1 MKFRPC
7 PRYGSFVDTPRKR
20 AAARRRHQRERD
32 SLPLFAGMIALA
44 QPSIDTLML
53 ARAHDWDVHEQR
65 DRDHKAQN
73 WRSVR
78 ADIFAL
84 PPDQR
89 RLIHAHAQ
97 HYGGPLNPTA
107 YAYFYALATGF
118 HRPGAPCGMG
128 GKPYPRAPPPSPPH
142 PPSFNHPA
150 PGIVPGASFNKE
162 KNHG

>member
-1 MKFRPC
+1 MEIAVKFHPT

-20 AAARRRHQRERD
+20 AAARRRQQRERD
-32 SLPLFAGMIALA
+32 SFPLFAGMIALS
-44 QPSIDTLML
+44 QPSIDALML

-65 DRDHKAQN
+65 DRNRKAQN

-89 RLIHAHAQ
+89 RLIHVRAQ
-97 HYGGPLNPTA
+97 HYGGPLDPTA

-128 GKPYPRAPPPSPPH
+128 GKPYSGLPSRPPRY
-142 PPSFNHPA
+142 
-150 PGIVPGASFNKE
+150 
-162 KNHG
+162 

>member
-1 MKFRPC
+1 MKFHPC

-20 AAARRRHQRERD
+20 AAARRRQQRERD

-44 QPSIDTLML
+44 QPSIDRLML
-53 ARAHDWDVHEQR
+53 ARAQDWDAQEQR
-65 DRDHKAQN
+65 DRDRKAQN

-84 PPDQR
+84 PPHQR
-89 RLIHAHAQ
+89 RLIHTRAQ
-97 HYGGPLNPTA
+97 HYSGPLNPTA

-150 PGIVPGASFNKE
+150 PGIVPGVSFNKE
-162 KNHG
+162 QNPG